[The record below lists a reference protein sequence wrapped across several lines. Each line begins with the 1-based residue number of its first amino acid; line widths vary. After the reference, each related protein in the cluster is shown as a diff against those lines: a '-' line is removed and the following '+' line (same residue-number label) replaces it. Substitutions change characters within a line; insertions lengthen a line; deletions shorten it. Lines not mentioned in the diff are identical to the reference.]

1 MTSRSQKVKRIAIQ
15 CTSARTDFVTP
26 EKSSIKA
33 KHRFPASAIPIA
45 SHGRRSSL
53 KTETRPPL
61 TFSSQMNNPDT
72 PSPRNEDAARV
83 CHRWFVFKKN
93 PEFFP
98 PKDKHQKSFHPI
110 LPGTLPTLRHI
121 VATSPRRWPERCRE
135 RSCPKHQSCCPS
147 FQKSMR
153 SRPSARPSSAGLMCS
168 GSGTRHC

>member
-83 CHRWFVFKKN
+83 CHRWFVFKKTQN
-93 PEFFP
+93 FFP
-98 PKDKHQKSFHPI
+98 QKTNTKSRFIPYS
-110 LPGTLPTLRHI
+110 PGHF
-121 VATSPRRWPERCRE
+121 PRCVMLWLLAPD
-135 RSCPKHQSCCPS
+135 
-147 FQKSMR
+147 
-153 SRPSARPSSAGLMCS
+153 AGLS
-168 GSGTRHC
+168 VAESVLAPNTRVVAPVARNRCGRGRALVLHLLV